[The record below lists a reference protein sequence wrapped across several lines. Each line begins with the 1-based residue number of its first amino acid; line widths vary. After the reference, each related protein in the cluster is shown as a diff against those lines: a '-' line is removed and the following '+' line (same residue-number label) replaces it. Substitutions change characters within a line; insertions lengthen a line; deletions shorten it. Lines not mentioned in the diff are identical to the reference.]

1 VDFTQINNPWRIKMK
16 KSVVFLSFFV
26 LLIISLAG
34 CAKKETKEAAGGPV
48 TIEQWGWNA
57 GEIEQIFAVY
67 KAATGADVSM
77 NYQAVQQ
84 QEVFQKLQTVV
95 SAGLDLP
102 DIVPS
107 EIGQRGTMLGLDI
120 WSDLEKAPFNFDA
133 NTFHKY
139 FNALCRN
146 ERGELV
152 CLPWDVTSSGLAYK
166 RDLAEK
172 YLGTSDPDE
181 LMKMLPT
188 WDAFVQE
195 GVKLQ
200 QKTDGKIFM
209 FASLTNIYQIASG
222 QNPQPIIQN
231 NRLDMTPVKAT
242 LEVVARFRDNKTADN
257 IVGDTPAYNASF
269 VDDTHIFYPCAGW
282 TPNYQIM
289 PNDPNGPTHIWG
301 LMVPPEGMFSWGGS
315 GHLIPKNAKNGLE
328 GFKFA
333 SWLISYEGSKW
344 EAENLA
350 FYMTNVELYK
360 DPKYSVVINR
370 FFGDQDLGVIFYG
383 AIDTINVRPVSIYDV
398 AIQDTFNLVIENLN
412 SDRNLTAAKAAEIFE
427 TELRNKAP
435 DVQ

>member
-1 VDFTQINNPWRIKMK
+1 MK
-16 KSVVFLSFFV
+16 HVVFLLV
-26 LLIISLAG
+26 LAVIVSLAG
-34 CAKKETKEAAGGPV
+34 CAKKEAAAAGGPV

-57 GEIEQIFAVY
+57 GEIEKIFAAY
-67 KAATGADVSM
+67 KVATGAELAL

-95 SAGLDLP
+95 SAGLDVP
-102 DIVPS
+102 DIIPS

-120 WSDLEKAPFNFDA
+120 WSDLEKAPFNYDA

-139 FNALCRN
+139 FNSLCRN

-152 CLPWDVTSSGLAYK
+152 CLPWDVSSAGLAYK
-166 RDLAEK
+166 RDLAEQ

-181 LMKMLPT
+181 LMKRLPT

-200 QKTDGKIFM
+200 QSTGGKIFM

-231 NRLDMTPVKAT
+231 NRLNMTPVRAT

-315 GHLIPKNAKNGLE
+315 GHLVPKNAKHAME
-328 GFKFA
+328 GFQFA
-333 SWLISYEGSKW
+333 SWLISYDGAKW
-344 EAENLA
+344 ESDNLA
-350 FYMTNVELYK
+350 YNNTNVELYQ
-360 DPKYSVVINR
+360 DPAYANVTNS
-370 FFGDQDLGVIFYG
+370 FFGDQNLGAIFYG
-383 AIDTINVRPVSIYDV
+383 AIDTINVRPVSVYDV
-398 AIQDTFNLVIENLN
+398 AIQDTFNLVIEQLN
-412 SDRNLTAAKAAEIFE
+412 SDRNLTAASAVGIYE
-427 TELRNKAP
+427 TELRNKTP

>member
-1 VDFTQINNPWRIKMK
+1 MK
-16 KSVVFLSFFV
+16 KHVVFLLALAV
-26 LLIISLAG
+26 LVSLAG
-34 CAKKETKEAAGGPV
+34 CAKSESGGAAAAGPAV
-48 TIEQWGWNA
+48 IEQWGWNA
-57 GEIEQIFAVY
+57 GEIEKIFAAY
-67 KAATGADVSM
+67 KAATGADVTL

-120 WSDLEKAPFNFDA
+120 WSDLEKAPFNFDP

-152 CLPWDVTSSGLAYK
+152 CVPWDVTSAGLAYK

-181 LMKMLPT
+181 LMKRFPS

-195 GVKLQ
+195 GTKLQ
-200 QKTDGKIFM
+200 QSTGGKIFM
-209 FASLTNIYQIASG
+209 FTGLSNIYQIASG
-222 QNPQPIIQN
+222 QNPQPIVKN
-231 NRLDMTPVKAT
+231 DRLDMTPVKAT
-242 LEVVARFRDNKTADN
+242 LNVVARFRDNKTADN
-257 IVGDTPAYNASF
+257 ILGDTPAYHASF

-289 PNDPNGPTHIWG
+289 PNDPSGPTHIWG
-301 LMVPPEGMFSWGGS
+301 LIVPPEGMFSWGGT
-315 GHLIPKNAKNGLE
+315 GHLIPKDAKNGLE

-333 SWLISYEGSKW
+333 SWLISYDGSKW
-344 EAENLA
+344 EADNLA

-360 DPKYSVVINR
+360 DPKYAKVINPY
-370 FFGDQDLGVIFYG
+370 FGDQDLGVVFYG
-383 AIDTINVRPVSIYDV
+383 AIDTINVRPVSVYDV
-398 AIQDTFNLVIENLN
+398 AIQDTFNLVIEQMN
-412 SDRNLTAAKAAEIFE
+412 SNRNLTAAQAAEIFE
-427 TELRNKAP
+427 TELRNKAS

>member
-1 VDFTQINNPWRIKMK
+1 MK
-16 KSVVFLSFFV
+16 KSIIVLFVVV
-26 LLIISLAG
+26 LFITLLG
-34 CAKKETKEAAGGPV
+34 CSKKEEKAADGGPV
-48 TIEQWGWNA
+48 VIEQWGWNA
-57 GEIEQIFAVY
+57 GEIEKIFVAY
-67 KAATGADVSM
+67 KQYTGANVTQ

-120 WSDLEKAPFNFDA
+120 WSDLEKAPFNYDS

-146 ERGELV
+146 DRGELV
-152 CLPWDVTSSGLAYK
+152 CLPWDVTSAGLAYK

-181 LMKMLPT
+181 LMAMLPT
-188 WDAFVQE
+188 WDAFVQR
-195 GVKLQ
+195 GIQLQ
-200 QKTDGKIFM
+200 NETGGKIFM

-222 QNPQPIIQN
+222 QNPQPIIRN
-231 NRLDMTPVKAT
+231 DRLDMNPVRAT

-289 PNDPNGPTHIWG
+289 PNDPQGPTHIWG

-315 GHLIPKNAKNGLE
+315 GHLIPKAAKHALE
-328 GFKFA
+328 GFQFA
-333 SWLISYEGSKW
+333 AWLISKDGAMWQSD
-344 EAENLA
+344 NLD
-350 FYMTNVELYK
+350 FNMTNVETFK
-360 DPKYSVVINR
+360 DPKYANVTNN
-370 FFGDQDLGVIFYG
+370 FFGDQNLGQIFYG
-383 AIDTINVRPVSIYDV
+383 AIDTINVRPVSQYDV
-398 AIQDTFNLVIENLN
+398 AIQDTFNLVIEQLN
-412 SDRNLTAAKAAEIFE
+412 SDRNLTASAAARIYE
-427 TELRNKAP
+427 TELRNKAS